1 MALRGQTT
9 VSRIEGIRESQ
20 GISPEVMTGRG
31 SRNLSGSTR
40 EMGDDSG
47 AIL

>member
-9 VSRIEGIRESQ
+9 VSRIEGFHESQ
-20 GISPEVMTGRG
+20 GSSPEVMTGRG
-31 SRNLSGSTR
+31 SRNLSGLTR

>member
-9 VSRIEGIRESQ
+9 VALIEGFHDPLGS
-20 GISPEVMTGRG
+20 SPEVMIGRG

>member
-9 VSRIEGIRESQ
+9 VFRIEGFREFQ
-20 GISPEVMTGRG
+20 GSSSEVMTGRG

>member
-9 VSRIEGIRESQ
+9 VSRIEGFHEPQ
-20 GISPEVMTGRG
+20 GSSPEVMTGRG
-31 SRNLSGSTR
+31 SRNLSDSTR
-40 EMGDDSG
+40 KMGEDSG